1 MSGLTANYNN
11 YSAIELEKALQSWV
25 EPYPKPIIL
34 NHDLNSEPIGRVI
47 AAKMDKE
54 VDGAPYVRLQVAITD
69 PLAAQKISDKRY
81 LTGSVG
87 GRAGKAVCS
96 ISGEDLAAE
105 STDGRPKPVK
115 YKRGQVYKGK
125 LAFVDMQDISF
136 KEYSFVNQPADQR
149 SSVRASKSID
159 GAAPITDSDNWT
171 AKSTA
176 FILHMDK
183 EDIVSVEENESILKN
198 MKKKESRP
206 LYLHLKG
213 AFLTALAF
221 QESETANADN
231 SPLLSEKTIDNEE
244 NLKMDQTTNND
255 DILAAVENLS
265 QDLSAINAAPVAEE
279 TQVEESVVVEESAP
293 AEESVVVEEAVNTE
307 VASALQNV
315 LDHTVVFYYSA
326 HRAHWNVEGE
336 DFAQYHE
343 LFSNI
348 YEDASGAIDPIA
360 ENIRKVQGTPTSL
373 TSSIMN
379 ASFKDDATSKDA
391 MVLAAD
397 LLSKNDVLN
406 QAILSAFTTAN
417 ASNEQG
423 IANFLAER
431 DDMHKKWAWQL
442 RASLNMEN
450 DMEAKESW
458 NITTNGSEAIAEATE
473 EPTEEVVDSV
483 NPEVAPEAGEQEE
496 PKAELTEEPK
506 AAEQDVNDD
515 KLQVLQ
521 EENAKLR
528 EALHR
533 TLVERVVDTK
543 ISLGVEA
550 VEEREQL
557 INDHVTRSAGS
568 LADSL
573 RDLAKMPVAKKSA
586 QKLNETAIVEND
598 IVFEKEDNV
607 VVEDEEVT
615 TAPKAKVNTV
625 EELFVDAFM
634 GRRKL

>member
-1 MSGLTANYNN
+1 MPQFTNGLTANYNN
-11 YSAIELEKALQSWV
+11 YSAAELEKALQSWV

-54 VDGAPYVRLQVAITD
+54 EDGAPYVRLQVAITD
-69 PLAAQKISDKRY
+69 PLAAQKIADQRY

-105 STDGRPKPVK
+105 SADGRPKIAK

-159 GAAPITDSDNWT
+159 GTAPITDSDNWT

-183 EDIVSVEENESILKN
+183 EDITTVEENESIFKN
-198 MKKKESRP
+198 LKKKESRP

-213 AFLTALAF
+213 SFLTALAF
-221 QESETANADN
+221 QESETGKAENT
-231 SPLLSEKTIDNEE
+231 PLLSEKTIINEE
-244 NLKMDQTTNND
+244 NLEMDETTKSED
-255 DILAAVENLS
+255 VLAAVENLS
-265 QDLSAINAAPVAEE
+265 QDLSDIAAGANAEEEKAEEAQEASIEEAAPAGVAG
-279 TQVEESVVVEESAP
+279 
-293 AEESVVVEEAVNTE
+293 
-307 VASALQNV
+307 ALQKV
-315 LDHTVVFYYSA
+315 LNDTIVFYYAA

-336 DFAQYHE
+336 DFTEFHQ

-348 YEDASGAIDPIA
+348 YEDAIGSVDDIA
-360 ENIRKVQGTPTSL
+360 ENMRKLQAFPATL
-373 TSSIMN
+373 TESVMN
-379 ASFKDDATSKDA
+379 ASFKDDATVTEALGLASTLLEKNNA
-391 MVLAAD
+391 VNASVLAAFAEA
-397 LLSKNDVLN
+397 N
-406 QAILSAFTTAN
+406 TA
-417 ASNEQG
+417 NEQG

-442 RASLNMEN
+442 RSSLKEEGMEP
-450 DMEAKESW
+450 AKESW
-458 NITTNGSEAIAEATE
+458 NITKGSEVVTEATE
-473 EPTEEVVDSV
+473 EPATDAVDSATAETV
-483 NPEVAPEAGEQEE
+483 TENKEQEE
-496 PKAELTEEPK
+496 PKAELTNNTEVT
-506 AAEQDVNDD
+506 EQDAVSDD
-515 KLQVLQ
+515 KLQALQ

-533 TLVERVVDTK
+533 TLAERVVDTK
-543 ISLGVEA
+543 ISLGTESIEDR
-550 VEEREQL
+550 EEL
-557 INDHVTRSAGS
+557 IKDHVSRSAGS
-568 LADSL
+568 LADTL
-573 RDLAKMPVAKKSA
+573 RDLAKMPMAKKISA
-586 QKLNETAIVEND
+586 KLNEAAIVEND
-598 IVFEKEDNV
+598 IVLEQEDNV
-607 VVEDEEVT
+607 VVEDEEAVT
-615 TAPKAKVNTV
+615 TTPKAKVNTV

>member
-159 GAAPITDSDNWT
+159 GATPITDSDNWT

-293 AEESVVVEEAVNTE
+293 AEESVVVEEAVNAE

-326 HRAHWNVEGE
+326 HRAHWNVEGD
-336 DFAQYHE
+336 DFVQYHD

-348 YEDASGAIDPIA
+348 YEDANGAIDALA
-360 ENIRKVQGTPTSL
+360 ENIRKVQAMPTSL

-379 ASFKDDATSKDA
+379 ASFKDDSTSKNA

-483 NPEVAPEAGEQEE
+483 NPEVTPEAGEQEE
-496 PKAELTEEPK
+496 PKTELTEEPK

>member
-11 YSAIELEKALQSWV
+11 YSAAELEKALQSWV

-34 NHDLNSEPIGRVI
+34 NHDLNSEPIGRII

-54 VDGAPYVRLQVAITD
+54 QDGAPYVRLQVAITD

-105 STDGRPKPVK
+105 SADGRPKTAK
-115 YKRGQVYKGK
+115 FKRGQVYKGK

-149 SSVRASKSID
+149 SSVRASKAID
-159 GAAPITDSDNWT
+159 GSTVVTDSENWT

-183 EDIVSVEENESILKN
+183 EDITTVEENESILKG

-221 QESETANADN
+221 QESETAKDYN
-231 SPLLSEKTIDNEE
+231 SSLLSEKTIIDEE
-244 NLKMDQTTNND
+244 NFSMDETIQGED
-255 DILAAVENLS
+255 VLAAVENLS
-265 QDLSAINAAPVAEE
+265 QDLSTIAASSVETEE
-279 TQVEESVVVEESAP
+279 TVELEEAVQVEEAD
-293 AEESVVVEEAVNTE
+293 ATGL
-307 VASALQNV
+307 VASLQRV
-315 LDHTVVFYYSA
+315 LNDTLVFYFAA
-326 HRAHWNVEGE
+326 HRAHWNIEGE
-336 DFAQYHE
+336 DFSEYHE

-348 YEDASGAIDPIA
+348 YEDAIGSVDQIA
-360 ENIRKVQGTPTSL
+360 ENMRKLQAFPATL
-373 TSSIMN
+373 TESVMN
-379 ASFKDDATSKDA
+379 SSFKDDMTITEALGLAQGILEKNN
-391 MVLAAD
+391 MVNASVMAAFA
-397 LLSKNDVLN
+397 V
-406 QAILSAFTTAN
+406 AN
-417 ASNEQG
+417 AANEQG

-431 DDMHKKWAWQL
+431 DDKHKKWAWQL
-442 RASLNMEN
+442 RSSLKEEPMEPAN
-450 DMEAKESW
+450 ESEEIDNTESKEISV
-458 NITTNGSEAIAEATE
+458 TTE
-473 EPTEEVVDSV
+473 EQIEQEVVDSA
-483 NPEVAPEAGEQEE
+483 NAEIPAEKEEQEE
-496 PKAELTEEPK
+496 LKVELTDEVK
-506 AAEQDVNDD
+506 ADEQDTNDEVD
-515 KLQVLQ
+515 KLQALQ
-521 EENAKLR
+521 EENAKLK

-533 TLVERVVDTK
+533 TLAERVVDTK
-543 ISLGVEA
+543 ISLGTESIESR
-550 VEEREQL
+550 EEL
-557 INDHVTRSAGS
+557 IIDHTKRSAGS

-573 RDLAKMPVAKKSA
+573 RDLAKLPVAKKNI
-586 QKLNETAIVEND
+586 QKLNESIIEND
-598 IVFEKEDNV
+598 IVSEEENNV
-607 VVEDEEVT
+607 ILEDEEVET
-615 TAPKAKVNTV
+615 TPQAKINTV